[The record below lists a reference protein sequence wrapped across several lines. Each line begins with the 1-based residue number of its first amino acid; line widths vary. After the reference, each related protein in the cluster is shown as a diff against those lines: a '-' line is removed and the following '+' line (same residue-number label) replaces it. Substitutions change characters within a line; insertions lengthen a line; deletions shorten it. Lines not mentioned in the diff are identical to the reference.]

1 MKQRALTVAAA
12 LVTVAAA
19 LIWALQG
26 TGPVASPSPV
36 GGTESLASVPT
47 SPSPLSGADADAE
60 AGDDPS
66 TEELVSYAIATAEL
80 QGLPPDLPPGSTVD
94 LWVTWQPP
102 VTKRAKVRPLLEGVR
117 LEKIAPPLL
126 PDGPQAAILAVPA
139 ERISDLI
146 WGDRFG
152 ALTVVVPPDP
162 AA

>member
-1 MKQRALTVAAA
+1 MKQRTLTVAAA

-19 LIWALQG
+19 LIWVLQG
-26 TGPVASPSPV
+26 AGPAASPSPA
-36 GGTESLASVPT
+36 GGTETLAPAPT
-47 SPSPLSGADADAE
+47 PPSPLSGPDADAE
-60 AGDDPS
+60 ANDDPS

-80 QGLPPDLPPGSTVD
+80 QGLPPDLPPGSIVD

-102 VTKRAKVRPLLEGVR
+102 VTKQAKVGPLLAGIR
-117 LEKIAPPLL
+117 LEKIAAPLL
-126 PDGPQAAILAVPA
+126 PDGPHAAILAVPA